1 MIAQHS
7 GILAMA
13 LVFVVS
19 SCCCCGNL
27 FDTTQLEG
35 LLGGDVEQ
43 ILEEQMPD
51 VAELLEPTATS
62 GEAEEG
68 EPAPLE
74 EAVQAAEEA
83 EAAAEAAQATAQA
96 AADIVESGEPAPPAS
111 DMPDLSELPDDLEQE
126 LEGLLGE
133 IEDQLGEGQISN
145 MNFDCNDVKFPLPD
159 DMTECVSVAGFT
171 SISTNMGE
179 ANVDKMYDDYFTGLG
194 WEQFPMMMQDGEV
207 LNAWQSPD
215 QQQYA
220 LLTFLPGEGLDG
232 ANMIGLAVIGN
243 P

>member
-19 SCCCCGNL
+19 SCCCCGG
-27 FDTTQLEG
+27 FDTTQIEG

-43 ILEEQMPD
+43 MLEEQMPD
-51 VAELLEPTATS
+51 VAELLEPTATA
-62 GEAEEG
+62 GQAEAG
-68 EPAPLE
+68 EPASPE

-83 EAAAEAAQATAQA
+83 EAAAGAAQATAQA
-96 AADIVESGEPAPPAS
+96 AAEAVESGEPPAPPAS
-111 DMPDLSELPDDLEQE
+111 DVPDLSELPNDLEQE
-126 LEGLLGE
+126 LDGLLGE
-133 IEDQLGEGQISN
+133 LEDQLGEGQIPD
-145 MNFDCNDVKFPLPD
+145 MNFDCNDVNFPLPD

-171 SISTNMGE
+171 SISTNMGQAE
-179 ANVDKMYDDYFTGLG
+179 VDKLYDDYFMGLG
-194 WEQFPMMMQDGEV
+194 WEHFPMMVQQGEV

-232 ANMIGLAVIGN
+232 TNMIGLAMVGSQ
-243 P
+243 